1 MGFVCRQSIKDALG
15 ISTLG
20 GLKGLAEAEGA
31 VEPQYSYNTGLSQ
44 SYRMLWSWGALQS
57 CHPLKQDGLAFIT
70 LPHQELHAAVP
81 REGPDLKPGGSLW
94 Q

>member
-1 MGFVCRQSIKDALG
+1 MCRQSIKDVLG
-15 ISTLG
+15 INTLG
-20 GLKGLAEAEGA
+20 RMKGVASAEGT
-31 VEPQYSYNTGLSQ
+31 VGPQHSQKTGLSQ
-44 SYRMLWSWGALQS
+44 SYRTLWSWGALQS

-70 LPHQELHAAVP
+70 LPHQELDAAVP